1 MRIAVVSDIHANLT
15 ALEAVVDDLRTQ
27 AADLVVQGG
36 DVVGGGSSPAEVI
49 DRIRDL
55 QWPGVFGNSDEMLW
69 MPERFAAA
77 LRAPQFQ
84 RYRDAMLAETI
95 PATIRAIG
103 DDRLH
108 WLRSLP
114 SEFAAHDLAVV
125 HASPGDVWRSPLA
138 NASDDELAR
147 TFEPLAC
154 RRVVYGHIHR
164 PYIRRV
170 GGIAVANSGSVSLS
184 YDGDPRAAYLL
195 VDNGVPAI
203 RRVEYDLEKE
213 LRVLEQSAMPHWNWI
228 AKVLKS
234 ACFQMPTAA

>member
-15 ALEAVVDDLRTQ
+15 ALDAVLDDLRAQ
-27 AADLVVQGG
+27 APDLVVQGG

-84 RYRDAMLAETI
+84 RYRDAMIAETI

-154 RRVVYGHIHR
+154 RRVVYGHIHQ
-164 PYIRRV
+164 PFVRRLPNLTV
-170 GGIAVANSGSVSLS
+170 VNSGSVSLS
-184 YDGDPRAAYLL
+184 YDGDPRAAYAL
-195 VDNGVPAI
+195 VDDDTVTI
-203 RRVEYDLEKE
+203 RRVEYDVDEEIARLAAAGDPYADWTA
-213 LRVLEQSAMPHWNWI
+213 RVLR
-228 AKVLKS
+228 
-234 ACFQMPTAA
+234 AARFVPLP